1 MNEPL
6 LTLANLSYG
15 YTDGGRKRMILEDL
29 SYRFEAGRFY
39 TILGPS
45 GSGKSTLLAL
55 ASALDVP
62 EKGTVAYRGQDI
74 RRIGLDVFRRR
85 HMAIIFQKY
94 NLIDYLTGMENV
106 VSNLGKIRSGT
117 TSGSGRQAGGAD
129 PRRETAYR
137 ILEAMGIVR
146 SKADRRVTKLS
157 GGEQQRVAIARAL
170 AKDVDLIFAD
180 EPTGALDTATA
191 REVIGL
197 FKRLSGTYGKTII
210 VVTHSDEVAACSD
223 CVLRLRDG
231 RLHEEGAHGPE
242 VAAVE
247 HGAQE
252 CTADT
257 AEKGACLP
265 DRMTE
270 EMGA

>member
-1 MNEPL
+1 MYIVMSEPL
-6 LTLANLSYG
+6 LSLSNLSYG
-15 YTDGGRKRMILEDL
+15 YADGGRKRMILEDL

-62 EKGTVAYRGQDI
+62 ETGTIAYRGQDI

-106 VSNLGKIRSGT
+106 LSNLGKTGHKPVAKT
-117 TSGSGRQAGGAD
+117 TRPGGGNA
-129 PRRETAYR
+129 PRIHPQRETAYR
-137 ILEAMGIVR
+137 ILETMGIVR

-157 GGEQQRVAIARAL
+157 GGEQQRAAIARAL

-197 FKRLSGTYGKTII
+197 FKRLSGMYGKTII

-231 RLHEEGAHGPE
+231 RLHEDAPHGM
-242 VAAVE
+242 
-247 HGAQE
+247 
-252 CTADT
+252 ADEFR
-257 AEKGACLP
+257 EKDA
-265 DRMTE
+265 
-270 EMGA
+270 